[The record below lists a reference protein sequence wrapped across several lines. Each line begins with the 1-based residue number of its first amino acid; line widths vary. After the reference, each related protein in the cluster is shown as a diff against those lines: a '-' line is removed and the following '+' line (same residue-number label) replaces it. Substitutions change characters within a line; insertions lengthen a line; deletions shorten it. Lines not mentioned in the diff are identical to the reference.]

1 MWAVIVMSA
10 PSLLSHLQPDE
21 PVALAQQLIRIP
33 SFLWQESAL
42 GHRLADWL
50 RQRDFEV
57 ELQEVPLAGGA
68 STHQAIGVL
77 HGDGS
82 GPSLMLCGHTD
93 TSDWNGDVFRRA
105 DWRHDPFAADIVDG
119 MLYGLGAI
127 NMKAG
132 LASILMAAETL
143 RRSGLQLRGDLIV
156 ACVVAETGGGAGAQ
170 HLLTTGLRP
179 DYCIVTEAGNLDV
192 GLISVG
198 YVQGLIRVIG
208 EFKHRVPYVNPIEK
222 ISKVIEAMGPSYQ
235 PLPPAR
241 AGGWLRFEAH
251 PLLPGFPAMAVR
263 DIEHH
268 QHVTTLSF
276 DLRIVPGMSEEG
288 VRADLHALLE
298 RIRHEDPDF
307 QFELV
312 IPQSE
317 RHQSMPARA
326 ATVADEPLVQ
336 ALVAAHTGVTGH
348 SPKIGA
354 GHRIGATADTCHFKG
369 AGITC
374 VEYGPGYIP
383 VWPMVDECI
392 AIDQILAATQTLALT
407 AATICTGSSQA

>member
-1 MWAVIVMSA
+1 MAA
-10 PSLLSHLQPDE
+10 PPLLSHLQPDE

-33 SFLWQESAL
+33 SFLWQESEL
-42 GHRLADWL
+42 GHWLADWL

-77 HGDGS
+77 RGDGS

-93 TSDWNGDVFRRA
+93 TSDWNGEVFRHE
-105 DWRHDPFAADIVDG
+105 DWSHDPFAADIENG

-143 RRSGLQLRGDLIV
+143 RRSGLPLRGDLSV

-170 HLLTTGLRP
+170 HLLASGLRP
-179 DYCIVTEAGNLDV
+179 DNCIVSEAGNLDV

-208 EFKHRVPYVNPIEK
+208 EFKHRVPYINPIEK
-222 ISKVIEAMGPSYQ
+222 ITKVIEALGPSYQ
-235 PLPPAR
+235 PLRPAQD
-241 AGGWLRFEAH
+241 GGWLRFVPH

-268 QHVTTLSF
+268 QHITTLSF

-298 RIRHEDPDF
+298 GIRQEDPDL

-326 ATVADEPLVQ
+326 ATAADEPLVQ

-348 SPKIGA
+348 SPNIGA

-392 AIDQILAATQTLALT
+392 EIDQILSATQTLALT
-407 AATICTGSSQA
+407 AATICAESTQP

>member
-1 MWAVIVMSA
+1 MTA
-10 PSLLSHLQPDE
+10 PPLLSHLHPDE
-21 PVALAQQLIRIP
+21 PVELAQQLIRIP
-33 SFLWQESAL
+33 SFLWQESEL
-42 GHRLADWL
+42 GHWLADWM
-50 RQRDFEV
+50 RQRGFEV
-57 ELQEVPLAGGA
+57 TLQEVPLAGGA
-68 STHQAIGVL
+68 CTHQAIGVL
-77 HGDGS
+77 RGAGS

-93 TSDWNGDVFRRA
+93 TSDWNGEVFRRA
-105 DWRHDPFAADIVDG
+105 DWRHDPFAADIEDG

-143 RRSGLQLRGDLIV
+143 CRSGQPLCGDLIV

-170 HLLTTGLRP
+170 HLLVSGLRP
-179 DYCIVTEAGNLDV
+179 DNCIVTEAGNLDV

-208 EFKHRVPYVNPIEK
+208 EFKHRVPYINPIEK
-222 ISKVIEAMGPSYQ
+222 ITRVIEALGPSYR
-235 PLPPAR
+235 PLR
-241 AGGWLRFEAH
+241 SVQDGGWLRFEAH
-251 PLLPGFPAMAVR
+251 TLLPGFPAMAVR

-268 QHVTTLSF
+268 QHITTLSF
-276 DLRIVPGMSEEG
+276 DLRIVPGMSEES
-288 VRADLHALLE
+288 VRADLLALLE
-298 RIRHEDPDF
+298 QIRQEDPEF

-326 ATVADEPLVQ
+326 ATAPDEPLVQ
-336 ALVAAHTGVTGH
+336 ALVAAHSEVTG
-348 SPKIGA
+348 SEPQIGA

-383 VWPMVDECI
+383 IWPMIDECI
-392 AIDQILAATQTLALT
+392 DIGHIVTATQTLALT
-407 AATICTGSSQA
+407 AAALCTGSPGHE

>member
-1 MWAVIVMSA
+1 MAA
-10 PSLLSHLQPDE
+10 PPLLSHLKADE

-33 SFLWQESAL
+33 SFLWQESEL
-42 GHRLADWL
+42 GHWLADWL

-77 HGDGS
+77 RGDGS

-93 TSDWNGDVFRRA
+93 TSDWKGEIFRRA
-105 DWRHDPFAADIVDG
+105 DWSYDPFAADIKNG

-143 RRSGLQLRGDLIV
+143 RRSGLPLRGDLTV

-170 HLLTTGLRP
+170 HLLASGLRP
-179 DYCIVTEAGNLDV
+179 DNCIVSEAGNLDV

-208 EFKHRVPYVNPIEK
+208 EFKHRVPYINPIEK
-222 ISKVIEAMGPSYQ
+222 ITKVIEALGPSYQ
-235 PLPPAR
+235 PLPPTET
-241 AGGWLRFEAH
+241 GGWLRFEAH

-268 QHVTTLSF
+268 QHITTLSF

-298 RIRHEDPDF
+298 GIRQEDPDL

-326 ATVADEPLVQ
+326 ATAADEPLVQ
-336 ALVAAHTGVTGH
+336 ALVAAHAGVTGN
-348 SPKIGA
+348 SPNIGA
-354 GHRIGATADTCHFKG
+354 GHRIGATADSCHFKG
-369 AGITC
+369 ADITC

-392 AIDQILAATQTLALT
+392 EIDQILSATQTLALT
-407 AATICTGSSQA
+407 AATICAESTQP

>member
-1 MWAVIVMSA
+1 MAA
-10 PSLLSHLQPDE
+10 PPLLSHLQPDE

-33 SFLWQESAL
+33 SFLWQESEL
-42 GHRLADWL
+42 GHWLADWL

-57 ELQEVPLAGGA
+57 ELQEVPLAAGA
-68 STHQAIGVL
+68 CTHQAIGVL
-77 HGDGS
+77 RGDGS

-93 TSDWNGDVFRRA
+93 TSDWKGEIFRRA
-105 DWRHDPFAADIVDG
+105 DWSHDPFAADIENG

-143 RRSGLQLRGDLIV
+143 RRSGLPLRGDLTV

-170 HLLTTGLRP
+170 HLLASGLRP
-179 DYCIVTEAGNLDV
+179 DNCIVSEAGNLDV

-208 EFKHRVPYVNPIEK
+208 EFKHRVPYINPIEE
-222 ISKVIEAMGPSYQ
+222 ITKVIKALGPSYQ
-235 PLPPAR
+235 PLRPAQD
-241 AGGWLRFEAH
+241 GGWLRFVPH

-268 QHVTTLSF
+268 QHITTLSF
-276 DLRIVPGMSEEG
+276 DLRIVPGMSEDG
-288 VRADLHALLE
+288 VRADLQALLE
-298 RIRHEDPDF
+298 GIRQEDPDL

-326 ATVADEPLVQ
+326 ATAADEPLVQ

-369 AGITC
+369 DGITC

>member
-1 MWAVIVMSA
+1 MAA
-10 PSLLSHLQPDE
+10 PPLLSHLQPDE

-33 SFLWQESAL
+33 SFLWQESEL
-42 GHRLADWL
+42 GHWLADWL

-57 ELQEVPLAGGA
+57 ELQEVPLAAGA
-68 STHQAIGVL
+68 CTHQAIGVL
-77 HGDGS
+77 RGDGS

-93 TSDWNGDVFRRA
+93 TSDWKGEVFRLA
-105 DWRHDPFAADIVDG
+105 DWSHDPFAADIENG

-127 NMKAG
+127 NMKGG

-143 RRSGLQLRGDLIV
+143 RRSGLPLRGDLTV

-170 HLLTTGLRP
+170 HLLASGLRP
-179 DYCIVTEAGNLDV
+179 DNCIVSEAGNLDV

-208 EFKHRVPYVNPIEK
+208 EFKHRVPYINPIEK
-222 ISKVIEAMGPSYQ
+222 IMKVIEALGPSYQ
-235 PLPPAR
+235 PLQSAQD
-241 AGGWLRFEAH
+241 GGWLRFVPH

-268 QHVTTLSF
+268 QHITTLSF
-276 DLRIVPGMSEEG
+276 DLRLVPGMSEEG

-298 RIRHEDPDF
+298 GIRQEDPDL

-326 ATVADEPLVQ
+326 ATAADEPLVQ

-369 AGITC
+369 DGITC

>member
-1 MWAVIVMSA
+1 M
-10 PSLLSHLQPDE
+10 
-21 PVALAQQLIRIP
+21 
-33 SFLWQESAL
+33 
-42 GHRLADWL
+42 
-50 RQRDFEV
+50 
-57 ELQEVPLAGGA
+57 
-68 STHQAIGVL
+68 
-77 HGDGS
+77 
-82 GPSLMLCGHTD
+82 
-93 TSDWNGDVFRRA
+93 
-105 DWRHDPFAADIVDG
+105 
-119 MLYGLGAI
+119 
-127 NMKAG
+127 
-132 LASILMAAETL
+132 
-143 RRSGLQLRGDLIV
+143 
-156 ACVVAETGGGAGAQ
+156 VAETGGGAGAQ
-170 HLLTTGLRP
+170 HLLASGLRP
-179 DYCIVTEAGNLDV
+179 DNCIVSEAGNLDV

-208 EFKHRVPYVNPIEK
+208 EFKHRVPYINPIEK
-222 ISKVIEAMGPSYQ
+222 ITKVIEALGPSYQ
-235 PLPPAR
+235 PLRPAQD
-241 AGGWLRFEAH
+241 GGWLRFVPH

-268 QHVTTLSF
+268 QHITTLSF
-276 DLRIVPGMSEEG
+276 DLRLVPGMSEEG

-298 RIRHEDPDF
+298 EIRQEDPDL

-326 ATVADEPLVQ
+326 ATAADEPLVQ
-336 ALVAAHTGVTGH
+336 ALVAAHTGVTGN

-369 AGITC
+369 VGITC

-407 AATICTGSSQA
+407 AAAICTGSSQA